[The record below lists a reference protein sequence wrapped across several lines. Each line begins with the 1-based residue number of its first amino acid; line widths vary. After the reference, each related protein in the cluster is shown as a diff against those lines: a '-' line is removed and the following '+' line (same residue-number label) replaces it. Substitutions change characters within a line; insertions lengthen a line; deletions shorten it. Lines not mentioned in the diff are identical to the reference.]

1 MFTVVN
7 GFVQEGF
14 VQKFI
19 FKANGMNIRMYNFR
33 SVDHTY
39 EDVLCEDEV
48 LLTRK
53 QAERRLKKIQEAY

>member
-14 VQKFI
+14 VKKFI
-19 FKANGMNIRMYNFR
+19 FKANGMDIRMYRFR
-33 SVDHTY
+33 SVDHIY

-48 LLTRK
+48 FLTKK
-53 QAERRLKKIQEAY
+53 QAERRLKKLQEVY